1 MHYKIIKTGSC
12 GNCVLLGG
20 FVAID
25 MGVSYKQIQPYEK
38 GIKIVLLTH
47 IHCDHFNKATIKK
60 LHSKRPSVRFACC
73 EWLFQDLLD
82 VGVDRRVIDVLVP
95 GEINH
100 YLIGTG
106 LDVRA
111 ERLWHNVPNC
121 GYHLEYGGEKIFYAT
136 DTGTLDGVEAKDYDL
151 YMVEANHTRADIES
165 RFEKKASAEEY
176 AYERN
181 AAMYHLSQEQAEDF
195 IYRNIGN
202 RGTYVF
208 LHQHKPE
215 GGAPNGP

>member
-1 MHYKIIKTGSC
+1 MHYKIIKTGSG

-20 FVAID
+20 FIAVD

-47 IHCDHFNKATIKK
+47 IHIDHFNKSTIRK

-100 YLIGTG
+100 YLIGGG

-121 GYHLEYGGEKIFYAT
+121 GYHLEYGGEKVFYAT

-151 YMVEANHTRADIES
+151 YMVEANHTVKDIEDRLNAKEFDGVFS
-165 RFEKKASAEEY
+165 
-176 AYERN
+176 YERN
-181 AAMYHLSQEQAEDF
+181 AAQNHLSQEQAEDW
-195 IYRNIGN
+195 IYKNIGAN
-202 RGTYVF
+202 GKYIF
-208 LHQHKPE
+208 LHQHQ
-215 GGAPNGP
+215 GG